1 MQHPKRR
8 GRDDEHVDRHGADQ
22 VIVQKAAPSRGGT
35 FRAPR
40 KVPPDCALAKLDAEL
55 GRAAPAT
62 CFAGA
67 VMRGGGWEG
76 RLSLSCLT
84 RSCWSA
90 LSSV

>member
-40 KVPPDCALAKLDAEL
+40 KVPPTVPWLNLMPNSVELRRPRAL
-55 GRAAPAT
+55 PA
-62 CFAGA
+62 
-67 VMRGGGWEG
+67 R
-76 RLSLSCLT
+76 
-84 RSCWSA
+84 
-90 LSSV
+90 